1 MSIKKETFFVF
12 DMDGVI
18 LDSLDNLS
26 SCLIKAVEPFCQSDE
41 HYQSFSKFDKE
52 NPGLSRFEKTD
63 FFLESLPNNSHI
75 KTDKIRQQIL
85 DQFDSFSLDARI
97 SSTVDESTYNL
108 PSRIAPRNLLLLS
121 NCDNSQLSM
130 IAAHFGFHQIFS
142 GGIIGTPPSKKS
154 RFSELVNK
162 NNSSSYV
169 SISDSESDAIIARSL
184 GVAFAFIQ
192 NFARDQAPWLRD
204 GENRFQTIK
213 EFILSIDCFT
223 D

>member
-1 MSIKKETFFVF
+1 MPIKKETFFVF

-26 SCLIKAVEPFCQSDE
+26 SCLIKAVEPFCQSGE

-52 NPGLSRFEKTD
+52 NPGLSRFKKTD

-97 SSTVDESTYNL
+97 SSTVDESTYIL
-108 PSRIAPRNLLLLS
+108 SSTIAPRNLVLLS
-121 NCDNSQLSM
+121 NCDNSQLSV
-130 IAAHFGFHQIFS
+130 ISAHFGFHQTFS
-142 GGIIGTPPSKKS
+142 GGIIGTPPSKES

-162 NNSSSYV
+162 NNSSSFV

-192 NFARDQAPWLRD
+192 NFARDQAPWLKD
-204 GENRFQTIK
+204 NESRFQTIK
-213 EFILSIDCFT
+213 EFISSSERFT
-223 D
+223 E

>member
-26 SCLIKAVEPFCQSDE
+26 SCLIKAVQPFCQSDE
-41 HYQSFSKFDKE
+41 NYQSFSKFDRE

-204 GENRFQTIK
+204 DEKRFQTIK
-213 EFILSIDCFT
+213 EFILSSDCFT

>member
-1 MSIKKETFFVF
+1 MPIKKETFFVF

-41 HYQSFSKFDKE
+41 QYQSFSKFDKE

-63 FFLESLPNNSHI
+63 FFLESLPYNSHI
-75 KTDKIRQQIL
+75 KIDKIRQQIL
-85 DQFDSFSLDARI
+85 DKFDSFSLDARI
-97 SSTVDESTYNL
+97 SSTIDESTYIL

-121 NCDNSQLSM
+121 NCENSQLS
-130 IAAHFGFHQIFS
+130 ITAAHFGFHQVFS

-154 RFSELVNK
+154 RFSKLVNE
-162 NNSSSYV
+162 NNLSSFV

-192 NFARDQAPWLRD
+192 NFARDQAPWLND
-204 GENRFQTIK
+204 NENRFQTIK
-213 EFILSIDCFT
+213 EFILSIDRFAE
-223 D
+223 

>member
-1 MSIKKETFFVF
+1 MRIKKETFFVF

-26 SCLIKAVEPFCQSDE
+26 GCLIKAVEPFCQSDE
-41 HYQSFSKFDKE
+41 HYQLFSKFDKE

-97 SSTVDESTYNL
+97 SSKVDESTYNL
-108 PSRIAPRNLLLLS
+108 PTRIAPRNLLLLS

-130 IAAHFGFHQIFS
+130 IAAHFGFHQIFG

-192 NFARDQAPWLRD
+192 NFARDQAPWLND
-204 GENRFQTIK
+204 DESRFQTIK
-213 EFILSIDCFT
+213 EFLLSGDSFT
-223 D
+223 E

>member
-1 MSIKKETFFVF
+1 MPIKKETFFVF

-97 SSTVDESTYNL
+97 SSTVDKSTYIL
-108 PSRIAPRNLLLLS
+108 PSIIAPRNLVLLS
-121 NCDNSQLSM
+121 NCDNSQLIM
-130 IAAHFGFHQIFS
+130 IAAHFGFHQTFS

-154 RFSELVNK
+154 RFSELVNET
-162 NNSSSYV
+162 NSSSFV

-192 NFARDQAPWLRD
+192 NFARDQAPWLKD
-204 GENRFQTIK
+204 NESRFQTIK
-213 EFILSIDCFT
+213 ELLSSSDRFT

>member
-41 HYQSFSKFDKE
+41 NYQSFSKFDKE

-63 FFLESLPNNSHI
+63 FFLESLPNSSHI